1 MAITK
6 LGIFNKAL
14 RAIGDLRLASLTED
28 VEARYVLDEA
38 WESCMCFVFTEGLWN
53 FATKTEVITADP
65 GQPPIPGY
73 SFTFDKPVHWIR
85 TITISQTSLFDIE
98 ANYRDE
104 NGRIYANFDT
114 LYIRYISK
122 EKAVDDQIPNWP
134 AAFGDAVAMYL
145 AKECAERLSGSG
157 EKAQVM
163 EQRYKEAI
171 ASAKNKDAMDQSKM
185 ILRPGNWIRAMRG
198 TGQIRDRGPL
208 SGY

>member
-1 MAITK
+1 MATK
-6 LGIFNKAL
+6 LSIFNEAL

-28 VEARYVLDEA
+28 VEARYVLDDA
-38 WESCMCFVFTEGLWN
+38 WEDCVEFVFTEGLWN
-53 FATKTEVITADP
+53 FATKTDIIYADP
-65 GQPPIPGY
+65 GQPPIPGCT
-73 SFTFDKPVHWIR
+73 FTFDKPVGWVR
-85 TITISQTSLFDIE
+85 TITISQTSLFDAE
-98 ANYRDE
+98 VNYRDE

-122 EKAVDDQIPNWP
+122 EKAVDEEVQNWP
-134 AAFGDAVAMYL
+134 ANFAKLVAACL

-157 EKAQVM
+157 EKGAALAAD
-163 EQRYKEAI
+163 YKDVL

-185 ILRPGNWIRAMRG
+185 ILRPGNWARAMRG

>member
-1 MAITK
+1 MASK
-6 LGIFNKAL
+6 LGIFNDAL

-28 VEARYVLDEA
+28 VEARYVLEDA
-38 WESCMCFVFTEGLWN
+38 WDDCVEFIFTEGLWN

-73 SFTFDKPVHWIR
+73 TFTFDKPQYWIR

-104 NGRIYANFDT
+104 NNRIYANFDT
-114 LYIRYISK
+114 LYIRYISR
-122 EKAVDDQIPNWP
+122 ERAVDAEIPNWP
-134 AAFGDAVAMYL
+134 PAFSRLAAACL
-145 AKECAERLSGSG
+145 AKECATRLSGSEGKG
-157 EKAQVM
+157 EALAA
-163 EQRYKEAI
+163 EYKDILA
-171 ASAKNKDAMDQSKM
+171 AAKNKDALDQSKM
-185 ILRPGNWIRAMRG
+185 TLRPGNWIRAMRG

>member
-1 MAITK
+1 MASK
-6 LGIFNKAL
+6 LGIFNKTL

-38 WESCMCFVFTEGLWN
+38 WDGCMCFVFTEGLWN

-73 SFTFDKPVHWIR
+73 SFTFDKPQYWIR
-85 TITISQTSLFDIE
+85 TITISQTSLFDLE

-104 NGRIYANFDT
+104 NNRIYANFDT

-122 EKAVDDQIPNWP
+122 ERAVDDQIVNWP
-134 AAFGDAVAMYL
+134 SSFADAVAMYL

-163 EQRYKEAI
+163 EQRYRDAI
-171 ASAKNKDAMDQSKM
+171 ASAKNKDALDQSKM
-185 ILRPGNWIRAMRG
+185 VLRPGNWIRAMRG
-198 TGQIRDRGPL
+198 SSIPRDRGPL